1 MSYNKIYPNAMVG
14 WPAGMYADE
23 NHNEKGAILC
33 LAKGC
38 TTKFATIES
47 VERQVMH
54 YTECELDTSLS
65 DICRNE
71 HGLLRRMHTIKRCL
85 ICTGMYAQRDAR
97 ELFEHVTK
105 HHPRD
110 PDMFTVNGFLTN
122 VREWSHHFRIDRYE
136 WEDFRL
142 DTFIL
147 SYQHLWLSLR
157 EADNWPAFCDYMGY
171 RGEDMPEEEFRKA
184 FTMTN
189 DFIKYYPLDPK
200 SFLEKPRRYEAGEH
214 DLTKEEFKELTKTL
228 QDLYRNGSI

>member
-14 WPAGMYADE
+14 WPVGMYADE

-33 LAKGC
+33 MAEGC
-38 TTKFATIES
+38 TTKFTTIES

-65 DICRNE
+65 SICRNE
-71 HGLLRRMHTIKRCL
+71 HGLLKQMHTIKRCL

-97 ELFEHVTK
+97 ELFEHVTE

-110 PDMFTVNGFLTN
+110 ANMFTVNGFLTN
-122 VREWSHHFRIDRYE
+122 VRKWSHHFRIDSWA
-136 WEDFRL
+136 WENFRL
-142 DTFIL
+142 DTFKL

-157 EADNWPAFCDYMGY
+157 EAGIWPSLCDYMGY

-184 FTMTN
+184 FTQET
-189 DFIKYYPLDPK
+189 DFVEYWPLDTVSLLAK
-200 SFLEKPRRYEAGEH
+200 ARHYEEGEH
-214 DLTKEEFKELTKTL
+214 DHTKEELKELRKVL